1 MKELLKQ
8 LIENILKDKNIGFD
22 SKNIVI
28 EVPKDSK
35 NGDYSTNIAMQLS
48 RLLKRNPKDI
58 ASMLVEEIKNENIDH
73 IDIAGPGFINF
84 YMNKNYLYSNINK
97 VLEEKNSYGK
107 SNIGNNKKVNIEFVS
122 ANPTGTLHLGHARGA
137 SYGDSLSRIMTFAG
151 YDVTREYYI
160 NDAGNQINKLAQSIE
175 GRYEGVCGRVDTI
188 PEDGYHGPEIIKL
201 AKILRE
207 KYGDNIKNKNIFR
220 QSGLDYLLDRI
231 KEDLANFRVSFDVW
245 TSEKS
250 LYDTGKVN
258 NTLECLKNS
267 GKTYEQDGALW
278 LKTTDYGDEKDRVLV
293 KTDGSNTYLLPDIAY
308 HIYKYSRGYDEL
320 IDVFGA
326 DHHGYIPRL
335 KAAIKFMNEDPDKL
349 SVQVL
354 QMVRLVKGKEEIKMS
369 KRTGNAVTINDLVEE
384 VGLDATRYFFSAR
397 SLESPLDFDMELAK
411 KESND
416 NPVYYVCYA
425 YARICSILNEYKREI
440 KPISKYNHLN
450 SEYSI
455 NLATKIYEFKD
466 VVEISSQRRMP
477 HIITNYVYELA
488 TLFHTFY
495 AHEKVLTDNI
505 EETDEKINLICS
517 CSIVIKNALN
527 LIGVVPKEKM

>member
-8 LIENILKDKNIGFD
+8 IIVKILKEKNIEFD
-22 SKNIVI
+22 LEKIII
-28 EVPKDSK
+28 EVPRDSK
-35 NGDYSTNIAMQLS
+35 NGDYSTNIALQLS
-48 RLLKRNPKDI
+48 SVLKSNPRDI
-58 ASMLVEEIKNENIDH
+58 ALMLTEKMFDENIDH

-97 VLEEKNSYGK
+97 VLDEKENYGK

-137 SYGDSLSRIMTFAG
+137 SYGDSLSRIMSFAG
-151 YDVTREYYI
+151 YNVTREYYI
-160 NDAGNQINKLAQSIE
+160 NDAGNQINKLAESIE

-201 AKILRE
+201 ANILKE
-207 KYGDNIKNKNIFR
+207 EYGDNITDKNLFR
-220 QSGLDYLLDRI
+220 QSGLNYLLDRI
-231 KEDLANFRVSFDVW
+231 KEDLSNFRVSFDIW

-250 LYDTGKVN
+250 LYDSGKVN
-258 NTLECLKNS
+258 STLENLKNS
-267 GKTYEQDGALW
+267 GKTYEKDGALW
-278 LKTTDYGDEKDRVLV
+278 LRTTDYDDEKDRVLV

-308 HIYKYSRGYDEL
+308 HIYKYSRGFDEL

-425 YARICSILNEYKREI
+425 YARICSILNEYNKET
-440 KPISKYNHLN
+440 KHISKYNHLN
-450 SEYSI
+450 DEYSI

-466 VVEISSQRRMP
+466 VVENAAKRRMP
-477 HIITNYVYELA
+477 HIVTNYVYDLA

-495 AHEKVLTDNI
+495 AHEKVLTDNV
-505 EETDEKINLICS
+505 EETEEKINLICS